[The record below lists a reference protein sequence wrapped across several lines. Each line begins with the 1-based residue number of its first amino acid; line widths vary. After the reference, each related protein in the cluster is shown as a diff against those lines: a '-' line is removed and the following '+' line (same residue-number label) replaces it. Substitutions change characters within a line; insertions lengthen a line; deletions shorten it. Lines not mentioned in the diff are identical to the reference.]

1 MMTYEE
7 TDMEVV
13 PEPSKSPLPPPHS
26 AASAF
31 VAKKKVVY
39 SSSIKRYIKRYM
51 QYLGVAANDF
61 NMSDIHAR
69 IGKDTRQM

>member
-1 MMTYEE
+1 MQYLGVAADNDF
-7 TDMEVV
+7 DM
-13 PEPSKSPLPPPHS
+13 PDSSMRTHT
-26 AASAF
+26 
-31 VAKKKVVY
+31 VVY